1 MSFIL
6 LQNSSIFQI
15 FKPTIFTSLFQVLIE
30 YSLYEATWIGSDNFS
45 FFEKKKRF
53 ILSRIIRF
61 YTGNEENP
69 HKRNSR
75 NFNLN

>member
-45 FFEKKKRF
+45 FFEKKKTIHF
-53 ILSRIIRF
+53 I
-61 YTGNEENP
+61 TH
-69 HKRNSR
+69 HKV
-75 NFNLN
+75 LYW

>member
-45 FFEKKKRF
+45 FFEKKND
-53 ILSRIIRF
+53 SF
-61 YTGNEENP
+61 Y
-69 HKRNSR
+69 HAS
-75 NFNLN
+75 